1 MLSNKI
7 VAAHL
12 LRLYVWEML
21 DANNAISTIT
31 TKDRETGEDIVW
43 IPIIPV
49 EDEPEL
55 RDSEKAYIIY
65 GWSENDERG
74 DEEVSRGNVAFRI
87 IAEDTNQL
95 SHITSVLSKGMDN
108 EDETANSV
116 NHWSTNYNDADL
128 VGIRFTWIK
137 TVLIESAD
145 PASEEGGEVEGNVM
159 VGYRYVSSQEV
170 ITYKPGAKL
179 NGSDAAWR

>member
-12 LRLYVWEML
+12 LRLYAWEML
-21 DANNAISTIT
+21 DANNAIEQIT
-31 TKDRETGEDIVW
+31 TKDRDTGEDILW

-55 RDSEKAYIIY
+55 RDSGKAYIIY
-65 GWSENDERG
+65 GWSENEERG
-74 DEEVSRGNVAFRI
+74 DDEVQRGNVAFRI

-95 SHITSVLSKGMDN
+95 SHITSVLARGMN
-108 EDETANSV
+108 EEDQTANSV
-116 NHWSTNYNDADL
+116 NWWSTNYTGADL

-137 TVLIESAD
+137 TVLVESAD
-145 PASEEGGEVEGNVM
+145 PASEEGGQVEGNVM
-159 VGYRYVSSQEV
+159 VGYRYVSSQRV
-170 ITYKPGAKL
+170 ITYQPGKQL
-179 NGSDAAWR
+179 NGSDAAWV